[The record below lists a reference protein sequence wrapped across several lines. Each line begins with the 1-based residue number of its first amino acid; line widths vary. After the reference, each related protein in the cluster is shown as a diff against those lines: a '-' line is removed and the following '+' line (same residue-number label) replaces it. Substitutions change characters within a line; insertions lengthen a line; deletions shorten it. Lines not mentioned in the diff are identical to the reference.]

1 MDRIN
6 RSRPTRNESPFKP
19 ATVRVAPVSAD
30 DSLGVEVFDRP
41 GEVLYVRGWQPADAT
56 LPVIG
61 DHALVVCAADGGWW
75 CIAWTSS

>member
-1 MDRIN
+1 M
-6 RSRPTRNESPFKP
+6 
-19 ATVRVAPVSAD
+19 
-30 DSLGVEVFDRP
+30 
-41 GEVLYVRGWQPADAT
+41 YVRGWQPADAT